1 MKVMSFHLMPYADLD
16 LSVKDEYRSVWVVL
30 PNTYYDPQKGHALY
44 NRYLDELE
52 LCAELGFDGICV
64 NEHHQNAYGLMP
76 SPVVMASALARRTRD
91 CRIAILGNGFCLR
104 EHPLTLAEEHAML
117 DVITG
122 GRVITGF
129 VRGVGS
135 EYFSFGTNPVYS
147 LERHQ
152 EAHDLVVRAWTE
164 PGPFAFEGKHYHF
177 EYVNVWPRP
186 FQKPHPP
193 IWCPSMGSVETIE
206 WAAHPDRKYVYL
218 QNYSPA
224 ESVARYLNLYR
235 ELAQRRYGYEASSD
249 RIGWCAPVYVGE
261 TDAQAVNEA
270 RDHIEA
276 LFNVFLPKLSEL
288 MFFPPGYMSPES
300 LKRALAHKRGHKGGV
315 KIEHLIER
323 GIMIC
328 GSPDTVRRRIAESH
342 NLMGFQ
348 EFICMLQFGT
358 LPAKLTE
365 KNIRLFAAEVMPA
378 VKTLTDRD
386 YRGFELPKV
395 AAE

>member
-16 LSVKDEYRSVWVVL
+16 LSVKDKYRSVWVVL

-186 FQKPHPP
+186 FQQPHPP

-235 ELAQRRYGYEASSD
+235 ELAQTRYGYEASSD

-261 TDAQAVNEA
+261 TDAQAVDEA

-276 LFNVFLPKLSEL
+276 LFNVFLPKISEL

-358 LPAKLTE
+358 LPGHLTE